1 MAVMFGDATS
11 FNQDIGSWDMGSVTN
26 APTMFFNATAFNQ
39 DLSGIV
45 TGMTAQPTLFS
56 SGANATFANN
66 ANGLKPFLAGG
77 VTQINT

>member
-1 MAVMFGDATS
+1 
-11 FNQDIGSWDMGSVTN
+11 
-26 APTMFFNATAFNQ
+26 
-39 DLSGIV
+39 
-45 TGMTAQPTLFS
+45 MTAQPTLFS